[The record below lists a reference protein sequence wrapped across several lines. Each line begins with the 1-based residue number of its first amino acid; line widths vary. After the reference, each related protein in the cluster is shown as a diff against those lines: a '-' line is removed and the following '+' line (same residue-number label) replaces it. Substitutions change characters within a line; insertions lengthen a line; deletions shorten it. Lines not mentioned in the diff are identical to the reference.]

1 MSRRPVCNFGTTGG
15 INWLRV
21 RDYGIS
27 RVAPLRGIMAQP
39 TTSMLGSVQPNVTA
53 AQISADLRQ
62 LDRRQWWLW
71 SAACTIMLLLTIGV
85 ASFVF
90 PALLRGEASGS
101 SFGLGQAVRG
111 LVGMVLLF
119 NCYTVYQQ
127 VVLNRLREQMSQ
139 QIQSLANVESL
150 ATEVYKLA
158 ALDQLTGLYNR
169 RSAEKRLEE
178 EISRAIRHS
187 RPLNLLLMDLDN
199 LKEINDAHGHSAG
212 DVVLMAFGERLRR
225 AIRGS
230 DQGSRIGGDEFMVV
244 LPECPSGQVQHVIN
258 RLRGLTVEYEGA
270 KITVNF
276 SAGWKDYHPG
286 ETALEFMRRV
296 DEALFA
302 DKRGKCIDLDLQTVD
317 NAARRERT

>member
-1 MSRRPVCNFGTTGG
+1 MYVGPVATLAQIGA
-15 INWLRV
+15 INWLYANE
-21 RDYGIS
+21 YGITGD
-27 RVAPLRGIMAQP
+27 VPLRGLMAQP
-39 TTSMLGSVQPNVTA
+39 MTSVLTAAQPNVTA
-53 AQISADLRQ
+53 AKISADLRQ

-90 PALLRGEASGS
+90 PALLRGDVSGS

-127 VVLNRLREQMSQ
+127 VVLTRLRQQMSQ

-178 EISRAIRHS
+178 EISRAIRHA

-244 LPECPSGQVQHVIN
+244 LPECPSGQVQHVIT
-258 RLRGLTVEYEGA
+258 RLQNITVEYEGA
-270 KITVNF
+270 KIDVKF

-286 ETALEFMRRV
+286 ETALEF
-296 DEALFA
+296 DEA
-302 DKRGKCIDLDLQTVD
+302 RGRGALRRQTRQV
-317 NAARRERT
+317 RRSRSSDSG

>member
-1 MSRRPVCNFGTTGG
+1 
-15 INWLRV
+15 
-21 RDYGIS
+21 
-27 RVAPLRGIMAQP
+27 MAQA
-39 TTSMLGSVQPNVTA
+39 TTSALTSAQPNVTA
-53 AQISADLRQ
+53 AQISADLRRM
-62 LDRRQWWLW
+62 DRRQWWLW

-85 ASFVF
+85 ASFAF
-90 PALLRGEASGS
+90 PTLLRGDVPGS
-101 SFGLGQAVRG
+101 SLGLGEAVRG

-127 VVLNRLREQMSQ
+127 VVLNRLRQQMSE

-187 RPLNLLLMDLDN
+187 RPLNLLLMDIDN
-199 LKEINDAHGHSAG
+199 LKEINTAHGHAAG

-244 LPECPSGQVQHVIN
+244 LPECPSGQVLHVIN
-258 RLRGLTVEYEGA
+258 RLRTLTVEYEGA
-270 KITVNF
+270 TIKVNF

-286 ETALEFMRRV
+286 ETALEFIRRV
-296 DEALFA
+296 DDALFA
-302 DKRGKCIDLDLQTVD
+302 DKRGKCEDLDLQTVD
-317 NAARRERT
+317 KTARRDRA

>member
-1 MSRRPVCNFGTTGG
+1 
-15 INWLRV
+15 
-21 RDYGIS
+21 
-27 RVAPLRGIMAQP
+27 MAQATAP
-39 TTSMLGSVQPNVTA
+39 ALTSAQPNVTA
-53 AQISADLRQ
+53 AQISADLRRM
-62 LDRRQWWLW
+62 DRRQWWLW
-71 SAACTIMLLLTIGV
+71 SAACAIMLLLTMGV

-90 PALLRGEASGS
+90 PSLLRGDMPGP
-101 SFGLGQAVRG
+101 SFGLGEAVRG
-111 LVGMVLLF
+111 LVGLVLLF

-127 VVLNRLREQMSQ
+127 VVLNRLRQQMSQ

-178 EISRAIRHS
+178 EISRAIRHA
-187 RPLNLLLMDLDN
+187 RPLNLLLMDIDN
-199 LKEINDAHGHSAG
+199 LKEINDTHGHAAG
-212 DVVLMAFGERLRR
+212 DVVLMQFGERLRR

-244 LPECPSGQVQHVIN
+244 LPECPSGQVQHVID
-258 RLRGLTVEYEGA
+258 RLRVLTVEYEGA
-270 KITVNF
+270 KITVHF

-302 DKRGKCIDLDLQTVD
+302 DKRGKCVDLDLQTLD
-317 NAARRERT
+317 KAARRDRA

>member
-1 MSRRPVCNFGTTGG
+1 MYVRPVSYFGTKDA
-15 INWLRV
+15 INWLRTN
-21 RDYGIS
+21 DYGIS
-27 RVAPLRGIMAQP
+27 RVVPLRGVMAQS
-39 TTSMLGSVQPNVTA
+39 TTSMFGSVQPNVTA

-90 PALLRGEASGS
+90 PALLRGEAAGS
-101 SFGLGQAVRG
+101 QFGLGQAVRG

-244 LPECPSGQVQHVIN
+244 LPECPSGQVLHVIN

-270 KITVNF
+270 KIEVSF
-276 SAGWKDYHPG
+276 SAGWKDYHAG
-286 ETALEFMRRV
+286 ETALEFIRRV

-302 DKRGKCIDLDLQTVD
+302 DKRGKCEDLDLQTVD
-317 NAARRERT
+317 SAARRDRA

>member
-1 MSRRPVCNFGTTGG
+1 
-15 INWLRV
+15 
-21 RDYGIS
+21 
-27 RVAPLRGIMAQP
+27 MAQA
-39 TTSMLGSVQPNVTA
+39 TTSGLTSAQPNVTA
-53 AQISADLRQ
+53 AQISADLRRM
-62 LDRRQWWLW
+62 DRRQWWLW
-71 SAACTIMLLLTIGV
+71 SAACTIMLLLTMGV

-90 PALLRGEASGS
+90 PALLRGDMPGS
-101 SFGLGQAVRG
+101 SLGLGEAVRG
-111 LVGMVLLF
+111 LVGLVLLF

-127 VVLNRLREQMSQ
+127 VVLNRLRQQMSE

-158 ALDQLTGLYNR
+158 ALDQFTGLYNR

-187 RPLNLLLMDLDN
+187 RPLNLLLMDIDN
-199 LKEINDAHGHSAG
+199 LKEINEAHGHAAG

-244 LPECPSGQVQHVIN
+244 LPECPSGQVQHVID
-258 RLRGLTVEYEGA
+258 RLRTLTVEYEGA
-270 KITVNF
+270 TIKVNF

-286 ETALEFMRRV
+286 ETALEFIRRV
-296 DEALFA
+296 DDALFA
-302 DKRGKCIDLDLQTVD
+302 DKRGKCEDLDLQTVD
-317 NAARRERT
+317 KAARRDRA

>member
-1 MSRRPVCNFGTTGG
+1 
-15 INWLRV
+15 
-21 RDYGIS
+21 
-27 RVAPLRGIMAQP
+27 MAQA
-39 TTSMLGSVQPNVTA
+39 TTSALTSAQPNVTA
-53 AQISADLRQ
+53 AQISADLRRM
-62 LDRRQWWLW
+62 DRRQWWLW

-85 ASFVF
+85 ASCVF
-90 PALLRGEASGS
+90 TTLFRGDVPGS
-101 SFGLGQAVRG
+101 SLGLGEAVRG

-127 VVLNRLREQMSQ
+127 VVLNRLRQQMSQ
-139 QIQSLANVESL
+139 QIESLANVESL

-187 RPLNLLLMDLDN
+187 RPLNLLLMDIDN
-199 LKEINDAHGHSAG
+199 LKEINEAHGHAAG

-258 RLRGLTVEYEGA
+258 RLRTLTVEYEGA
-270 KITVNF
+270 TIKVNF

-286 ETALEFMRRV
+286 ETALEFIRRV
-296 DEALFA
+296 DDALFA
-302 DKRGKCIDLDLQTVD
+302 DKRGKCEDLDLQTVD
-317 NAARRERT
+317 KAARRDRA

>member
-1 MSRRPVCNFGTTGG
+1 MPSTK
-15 INWLRV
+15 
-21 RDYGIS
+21 D
-27 RVAPLRGIMAQP
+27 
-39 TTSMLGSVQPNVTA
+39 SVLDVVSPSVTA
-53 AQISADLRQ
+53 AQISADLRR

-90 PALLRGEASGS
+90 PALLRGDPTNS
-101 SFGLGQAVRG
+101 SFNIGQAVRG

-127 VVLNRLREQMSQ
+127 VVLNRLRQQMSQ
-139 QIQSLANVESL
+139 QIESLANVESL

-187 RPLNLLLMDLDN
+187 RPLTLLLMDLDS
-199 LKEINDAHGHSAG
+199 LKAVNDAHGHSAG

-230 DQGSRIGGDEFMVV
+230 DQGSRVGGDEFMVV
-244 LPECPSGQVQHVIN
+244 LPECPSGQVQNIIN
-258 RLRGLTVEYEGA
+258 RLSGLIVEYDGA
-270 KITVNF
+270 KIPVGF
-276 SAGWKDYHPG
+276 SSGWKDYQAG
-286 ETALEFMRRV
+286 ETALEFIRRV
-296 DEALFA
+296 DEALLA
-302 DKRGKCIDLDLQTVD
+302 DKRGACDDLDLQTVES
-317 NAARRERT
+317 AARRERA

>member
-1 MSRRPVCNFGTTGG
+1 M
-15 INWLRV
+15 
-21 RDYGIS
+21 
-27 RVAPLRGIMAQP
+27 
-39 TTSMLGSVQPNVTA
+39 
-53 AQISADLRQ
+53 
-62 LDRRQWWLW
+62 DRRQWWLW

-90 PALLRGEASGS
+90 PALLRGDVSGS
-101 SFGLGQAVRG
+101 SFGLGEAVRG
-111 LVGMVLLF
+111 LVGMVLIF

-127 VVLNRLREQMSQ
+127 VVLNRLRQQMSQ

-187 RPLNLLLMDLDN
+187 RPLNLLLMDIDN
-199 LKEINDAHGHSAG
+199 LKEINTAHGHAAG

-244 LPECPSGQVQHVIN
+244 LPECPSGQVLHVIN
-258 RLRGLTVEYEGA
+258 RLRTLTVEYEGA
-270 KITVNF
+270 MIKVNF

-286 ETALEFMRRV
+286 ETALEFIRRV
-296 DEALFA
+296 DDALFA
-302 DKRGKCIDLDLQTVD
+302 DKRGKCEDLDLQTVD
-317 NAARRERT
+317 KTARRDRA

>member
-1 MSRRPVCNFGTTGG
+1 
-15 INWLRV
+15 
-21 RDYGIS
+21 
-27 RVAPLRGIMAQP
+27 MAQA
-39 TTSMLGSVQPNVTA
+39 TTSALTSAQPNVTA
-53 AQISADLRQ
+53 AQISADLRRM
-62 LDRRQWWLW
+62 DRRQWWLW

-85 ASFVF
+85 ASFAF
-90 PALLRGEASGS
+90 PTLLRGDVPGS
-101 SFGLGQAVRG
+101 SLGLGEAVRG

-127 VVLNRLREQMSQ
+127 VVLNRLRQQMSQ
-139 QIQSLANVESL
+139 QIESLANVESL

-187 RPLNLLLMDLDN
+187 RPLNLLLMDIDN
-199 LKEINDAHGHSAG
+199 LKEINEAHGHAAG

-244 LPECPSGQVQHVIN
+244 LPECPSGQVLHVIN
-258 RLRGLTVEYEGA
+258 RLRTLTVEYEGA
-270 KITVNF
+270 TIKVNF

-286 ETALEFMRRV
+286 ETALEFIRRV
-296 DEALFA
+296 DDALFA
-302 DKRGKCIDLDLQTVD
+302 DKRGKCEDLDLQTVD
-317 NAARRERT
+317 KTARRDRA

>member
-1 MSRRPVCNFGTTGG
+1 
-15 INWLRV
+15 
-21 RDYGIS
+21 
-27 RVAPLRGIMAQP
+27 MAQA
-39 TTSMLGSVQPNVTA
+39 TTSALTSAQPNVTA
-53 AQISADLRQ
+53 AQISADLRRM
-62 LDRRQWWLW
+62 DRRQWWLW

-85 ASFVF
+85 ASFAF
-90 PALLRGEASGS
+90 PTLLRGDVPGS
-101 SFGLGQAVRG
+101 SLGLGEAVRG

-127 VVLNRLREQMSQ
+127 VVLNRLRQQMSQ
-139 QIQSLANVESL
+139 QIESLANVESL

-187 RPLNLLLMDLDN
+187 RPLNLLLMDIDN
-199 LKEINDAHGHSAG
+199 LKEINEAHGHAAG

-258 RLRGLTVEYEGA
+258 RLRTLTVEYEGA
-270 KITVNF
+270 TIKVNF

-286 ETALEFMRRV
+286 ETALEFIRRV
-296 DEALFA
+296 DDALFA
-302 DKRGKCIDLDLQTVD
+302 DKRGKCEDLDLQAVD
-317 NAARRERT
+317 KTARRDRA